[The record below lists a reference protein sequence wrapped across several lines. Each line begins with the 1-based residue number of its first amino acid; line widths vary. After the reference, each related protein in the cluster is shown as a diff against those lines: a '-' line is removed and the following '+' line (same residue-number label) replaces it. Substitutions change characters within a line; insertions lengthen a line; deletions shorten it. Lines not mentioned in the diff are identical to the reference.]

1 MKLLNSRLALTIGLT
16 AFFCLPVYL
25 VSREAG
31 PLPRRT
37 GGPFPGE
44 LNCTQGQCHVGAMPD
59 SGPGAIAI
67 SVNGVALE
75 NYRYTPGEM
84 VPVVVTVSDP
94 DASQTVRGFEFSA
107 RSIEGCFQ
115 AGRFTLLEDEMGIQ
129 IRNQGRARAP
139 APCPRSPL
147 QFPEHTMPH
156 EAVDGAAQFTFNWT
170 APATNA
176 GPIVMAAA
184 GNAANGDGTR
194 MGDRIYLTSATVL
207 PEGAGIVSAA
217 SLRGPTFSANQ
228 IVSVFADGLTQRGI
242 TTGGGAAQSRPLP
255 TSLAGLSA
263 TVTDSAGD
271 TRAMPLLLAINTQ
284 VNGLIPDGTAAGTAT
299 LSINTSG
306 GGTIDILI
314 EIAAAS
320 PGIFTADNSGSG
332 LAAAAAVTVDTGGN
346 QTPVA
351 VLAADGAGGVTAVAI
366 DVSGDDA
373 VVVLL
378 FGTGI
383 RDGSAITATINGDPA
398 AVVGSG
404 ASSEFSGLD
413 QVNVQIDPSLAGSG
427 DLTIQIRV
435 DGVPANAVTV
445 NVG

>member
-1 MKLLNSRLALTIGLT
+1 MKVLNSRLALTVGLT

-31 PLPRRT
+31 PPPRRT

-44 LNCTQGQCHVGAMPD
+44 LNCTQGQCHVGALPNT
-59 SGPGAIAI
+59 GPGAIAI
-67 SVNGVALE
+67 SVNGTALE
-75 NYRYTPGEM
+75 DYRYTPGET

-94 DASQTVRGFEFSA
+94 DASQTVRGFELSA
-107 RSIEGCFQ
+107 RSVEGCFQ
-115 AGRFTLLEDEMGIQ
+115 AGVFALAEDEVGIQ
-129 IRNQGRARAP
+129 IRNRGRIRVP
-139 APCPRSPL
+139 APCPPSPL
-147 QFPEHTMPH
+147 DFPEHTMPRA
-156 EAVDGAAQFTFNWT
+156 AVDGAAQFMFNWT
-170 APATNA
+170 APATNV

-184 GNAANGDGTR
+184 GNAADGDGTR
-194 MGDRIYLTSATVL
+194 MGDRIYLTSASVL

-217 SLRGPTFSANQ
+217 SLRGPTFSANE
-228 IVSVFADGLTQRGI
+228 IVSVFADGLTRRGI
-242 TTGGGAAQSRPLP
+242 TTGGGAASTQPLP

-271 TRAMPLLLAINTQ
+271 ARAMPLLLAINTQ
-284 VNGLIPDGTAAGTAT
+284 LNALIPDGTAAGTAT
-299 LSINTSG
+299 LTINTSS
-306 GGTIDILI
+306 GGTIDIPI
-314 EIAAAS
+314 EIAAVS
-320 PGIFTADNSGSG
+320 PGIFTADSSGSG
-332 LAAAAAVTVDTGGN
+332 LAAAAAVSVDGSGN

-351 VLAADGAGGVTAVAI
+351 VLAGDGAGGVTAVPI
-366 DVSGDDA
+366 DVSGNDA

-383 RDGSAITATINGDPA
+383 REGSVIAATVNGDPA

-413 QVNVQIDPSLAGSG
+413 QVNVQLDSSLAGSG
-427 DLTIQIRV
+427 DVTIQITV

-445 NVG
+445 NVL